1 MMRLF
6 LIFGIL
12 QAECVDSGS
21 GKFFINIFIWTSH
34 NTICANNYKKV
45 DIYTTNDSD
54 KDIIKE

>member
-12 QAECVDSGS
+12 QAGCVDSGS

-34 NTICANNYKKV
+34 NTIYANNYKKV

-54 KDIIKE
+54 KE